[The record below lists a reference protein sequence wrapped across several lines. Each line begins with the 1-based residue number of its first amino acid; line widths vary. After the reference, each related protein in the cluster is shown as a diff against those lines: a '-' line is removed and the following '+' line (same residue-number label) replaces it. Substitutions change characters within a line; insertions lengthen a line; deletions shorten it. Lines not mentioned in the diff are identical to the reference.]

1 LSGGERQRV
10 AIARAMINNPEIIL
24 ADEPT
29 GNLDSKSG
37 KDIMEILMKLN
48 KENNVTLII
57 VTHDHA
63 IAHNAE
69 RIIYLKDGEIVK
81 EERT

>member
-1 LSGGERQRV
+1 
-10 AIARAMINNPEIIL
+10 
-24 ADEPT
+24 
-29 GNLDSKSG
+29 
-37 KDIMEILMKLN
+37 MEILMKLN